1 VNCQKTRIFFSLH
14 PAIPRAFAEI
24 LQFSIVMAAV
34 GCAWIHFVRLHLPS
48 SCTALGEI
56 TEKKKGEEGV

>member
-1 VNCQKTRIFFSLH
+1 VKRVSDFPT
-14 PAIPRAFAEI
+14 
-24 LQFSIVMAAV
+24 
-34 GCAWIHFVRLHLPS
+34 RLHLPS